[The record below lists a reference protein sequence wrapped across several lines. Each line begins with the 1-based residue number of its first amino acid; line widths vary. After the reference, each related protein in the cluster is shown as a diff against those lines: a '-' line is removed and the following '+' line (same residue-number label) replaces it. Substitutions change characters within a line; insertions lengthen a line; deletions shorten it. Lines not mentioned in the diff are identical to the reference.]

1 MKLSIALFV
10 FVSSPLALATSTS
23 DVLAS
28 IAAISN
34 TLNTFNAAISQGLS
48 IPTSTVLDDGNTLI
62 NALNEGSQV
71 ISAFTNP
78 SSLSMADAQTIMNAV
93 EPLVPV
99 FEHTAA
105 AWNNNAQ
112 VYKTVRGLPL
122 QMFLLADN
130 MDTAFAGFGGG
141 INDLIVPLNGEV
153 AAQAFL
159 FPVNVG
165 SALDSVFNTYFQLLE
180 TSGN

>member
-28 IAAISN
+28 ITVISN
-34 TLNTFNAAISQGLS
+34 NLNTFSAAINQGLS
-48 IPTSTVLDDGNTLI
+48 IPTSAVINDGNALT
-62 NALNEGSQV
+62 NALNQGGQV

-78 SSLSMADAQTIMNAV
+78 SSLSMADAQTIVNAI
-93 EPLVPV
+93 EPLVPA
-99 FEHTAA
+99 FQSMAT

-112 VYKTVRGLPL
+112 IYKTIQGLTL
-122 QMFLLADN
+122 QMFSLADN
-130 MDTAFAGFGGG
+130 MEIAFDSFGGG
-141 INDLIVPLNGEV
+141 INDLIVPLGGEV

-159 FPVNVG
+159 FPVNAG
-165 SALDSVFNTYFQLLE
+165 SAIDSVSNTYFQLLE
-180 TSGN
+180 TSGS